1 MAKIIKKGNVTQKIK
16 NPYLHFNK
24 IYNAVT
30 SGKYDIRNLHWQN
43 STINNP
49 SDSKVGPIDS
59 YVIDTIPEEFV
70 YQSPEVT
77 ITHRP
82 YALLKTY
89 YPLDIKYKIGHSI
102 LRYPIYGED
111 GYVEGF
117 RTVNKGFNSKGYNLL
132 THNCSDS
139 TKEALEKATGIKY
152 NTFLFTTPGDT
163 KDFAKDKLKGKD
175 TDKGVL
181 IPWNRKMSDNL
192 IGFHKHGIKFIG
204 Y

>member
-1 MAKIIKKGNVTQKIK
+1 MLKNKEDNIRVIIMKKYTIDFFKK
-16 NPYLHFNK
+16 DFN
-24 IYNAVT
+24 
-30 SGKYDIRNLHWQN
+30 D
-43 STINNP
+43 
-49 SDSKVGPIDS
+49 
-59 YVIDTIPEEFV
+59 
-70 YQSPEVT
+70 
-77 ITHRP
+77 
-82 YALLKTY
+82 
-89 YPLDIKYKIGHSI
+89 
-102 LRYPIYGED
+102 
-111 GYVEGF
+111 
-117 RTVNKGFNSKGYNLL
+117 KGYNLL

-181 IPWNRKMSDNL
+181 IPWNKKMSDNL

>member
-1 MAKIIKKGNVTQKIK
+1 MKKGNVIQKIK

-59 YVIDTIPEEFV
+59 YVIDTRPEEFV
-70 YQSPEVT
+70 YQSHEVT

-89 YPLDIKYKIGHSI
+89 YPLDIKYKIGV
-102 LRYPIYGED
+102 LRDE
-111 GYVEGF
+111 
-117 RTVNKGFNSKGYNLL
+117 RQ
-132 THNCSDS
+132 
-139 TKEALEKATGIKY
+139 
-152 NTFLFTTPGDT
+152 
-163 KDFAKDKLKGKD
+163 
-175 TDKGVL
+175 
-181 IPWNRKMSDNL
+181 
-192 IGFHKHGIKFIG
+192 
-204 Y
+204 